1 MDKILG
7 NQDTKRLLMEVST
20 KLFNEKNFD
29 DVTINDICKAA
40 GVTKGAFYHYFSSK
54 YDIPIQQYR
63 EIQDLFYADYM
74 NNVNLPIQE
83 RFYKA
88 IMWYSDYC
96 NADNLNVFRN
106 YNKAMLNTSKSR
118 MMRKIDITTRVVQ
131 ELLSQGIAS
140 GLFRQNINIPF
151 YTEIITRFI
160 SSLIIDWTIFD
171 GNLNLQLEL
180 AYLYR
185 NIITMLS

>member
-1 MDKILG
+1 MEKSLG

-74 NNVNLPIQE
+74 NNANLPIQE

-185 NIITMLS
+185 NVITMLS

>member
-1 MDKILG
+1 MDKTSAH
-7 NQDTKRLLMEVST
+7 QDTKQLLMEVST
-20 KLFNEKNFD
+20 KLFNEKSFD
-29 DVTINDICKAA
+29 DVSINDICKTA

-63 EIQDLFYADYM
+63 EVQDLFYADYLK
-74 NNVNLPIQE
+74 NADLPIQE

-88 IMWYSDYC
+88 IMWYSEYC
-96 NADNLNVFRN
+96 NADNINVFRN
-106 YNKAMLNTSKSR
+106 YNKAILNTSKSR
-118 MMRKIDITTRVVQ
+118 MMRKIDITTRVIQ
-131 ELLSQGIAS
+131 ELLSQGIAA
-140 GLFRQNINIPF
+140 GLFRKNINIPF

-185 NIITMLS
+185 NTITMLS